1 MNISKLK
8 KLTLILIL
16 VSMAFLYGCTNK
28 AKEETINI
36 VGSTSVS
43 LLAEELGDEF
53 SKQNPEV
60 KVDVQGVG
68 STAGIKATIDET
80 AEVGISSRDLKDEE
94 KDSEINEHI
103 IAYDGIVIVVNP
115 ENKVEDLDLD
125 TISKIFTGEIE
136 NWKEAGGE
144 DEEILII
151 SREEGSGTRGAFEEI
166 LELDSVKEDALIAE
180 GNGAVK
186 ADIANKKNSIGY
198 LSLSYLDDSIKGLKI
213 DGVEAT
219 VDNIKSKDYKIS
231 RPFLMLTNGEEEPLV
246 KEFIDFVLSEKGQK
260 IVGEKQVTVK

>member
-68 STAGIKATIDET
+68 STAGIKATIDEI

-151 SREEGSGTRGAFEEI
+151 QE
-166 LELDSVKEDALIAE
+166 
-180 GNGAVK
+180 
-186 ADIANKKNSIGY
+186 KK
-198 LSLSYLDDSIKGLKI
+198 D
-213 DGVEAT
+213 
-219 VDNIKSKDYKIS
+219 
-231 RPFLMLTNGEEEPLV
+231 
-246 KEFIDFVLSEKGQK
+246 
-260 IVGEKQVTVK
+260 QVQE